1 MTVILIVLG
10 IIILIGVILVIRRSK
25 KTDRLRANLKLG
37 DVCRVY
43 KTVSKNGTII
53 ESDDW
58 NIVTVKAVGHDYI
71 FDHKVLVHDELHNRN
86 YWVLITDIYSL

>member
-1 MTVILIVLG
+1 MKELLIVLCAL
-10 IIILIGVILVIRRSK
+10 ILIGVILVIRRSK
-25 KTDRLRANLKLG
+25 KTDRLRANLKPG

-58 NIVTVKAVGHDYI
+58 NIVTVRAVGYGMLVE
-71 FDHKVLVHDELHNRN
+71 KVLVHDELLNRN
-86 YWVLITDIYSL
+86 YWVLITDIYAL